1 MASRIESD
9 GCKCCSRTANAAGS
23 IKSSM
28 AEQVARFVTD
38 PRTAVTLRPNSG
50 TFSALRFPI
59 GMRLPIDPICSRWK
73 SLGLCLLLAV
83 APSATVFAAGE
94 PADADALRQQ
104 AVAQYVDGATKELE
118 AYGQQ
123 IDAAARP
130 DNQKMLREAKA
141 KLDECSRMV
150 TDLKSAD
157 QAHFDI
163 IKGNYERT
171 RGELAKAVQAA
182 QKTQ

>member
-1 MASRIESD
+1 MVLA
-9 GCKCCSRTANAAGS
+9 RTAIAAGS

-28 AEQVARFVTD
+28 AERIARHAVG
-38 PRTAVTLRPNSG
+38 RRKAVTLRPNTG
-50 TFSALRFPI
+50 TFSTLRFPI

-73 SLGLCLLLAV
+73 SVGLCLLLAV
-83 APSATVFAAGE
+83 APSAAVFAAGE
-94 PADADALRQQ
+94 PSDADAPRQQ

-130 DNQKMLREAKA
+130 DNQKQLREAKA
-141 KLDECSRMV
+141 KLDECSRML

-163 IKGNYERT
+163 VKGNYERT

-182 QKTQ
+182 QKTP